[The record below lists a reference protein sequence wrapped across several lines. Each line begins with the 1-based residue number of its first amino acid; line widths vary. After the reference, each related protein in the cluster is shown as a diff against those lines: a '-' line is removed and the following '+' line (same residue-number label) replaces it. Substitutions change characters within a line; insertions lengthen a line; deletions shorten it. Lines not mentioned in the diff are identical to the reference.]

1 MDKETIKSY
10 YAGGVEKQ
18 RLILD
23 KLEGIRSKEIIE
35 RYLPAQEID
44 IIDIGGATGFYSFW
58 LQHRGHRVT
67 LFDLTPEN
75 IDAAKAHAK
84 ESGIELAD
92 YKVGDATNMAIAE
105 NQFDL
110 ALLMGPLYHLT
121 DRNERVKA
129 LSETKRVLK
138 PGGVMLAAI
147 ISRYASLIDGFSRDL
162 VKDDRFFALLNND
175 LDNGIHINRTEN
187 VEYFTTA
194 FFHTIEGIKEEIKES
209 GLKLSKLIA
218 VESFAWIVKNFSD
231 RISDTKYMDKLRQVI
246 NKVESNED
254 LVAMSPHIMVV
265 AEKK

>member
-1 MDKETIKSY
+1 MEREIIKSY
-10 YAGGVEKQ
+10 YAGGVERQ

-35 RYLPAQEID
+35 RYLPEQKID

-58 LQHRGHRVT
+58 LQQMGHRVT

-75 IDAAKAHAK
+75 IDAAKDYSK
-84 ESGIELAD
+84 ESGIKLAG
-92 YKVGDATNMAIAE
+92 YKVGDATKMSMAD

-138 PGGVMLAAI
+138 PGGNMLAAI
-147 ISRYASLIDGFSRDL
+147 ISRYASLMDGFNRDL
-162 VKDDRFFALLNND
+162 VDDDRFFALLNND
-175 LDNGIHINRTEN
+175 LANGIHINKTEN

-194 FFHTIEGIKEEIKES
+194 FFHTIEEIKEEVKES
-209 GLKLSKLIA
+209 GLQLSKLIA
-218 VESFAWIVKNFSD
+218 VESFAWIVKNFSE
-231 RISDTKYMDKLRQVI
+231 RVSDTKYMDKLRQVI

-254 LVAMSPHIMVV
+254 LVAISPHIIVV
-265 AEKK
+265 AEKN